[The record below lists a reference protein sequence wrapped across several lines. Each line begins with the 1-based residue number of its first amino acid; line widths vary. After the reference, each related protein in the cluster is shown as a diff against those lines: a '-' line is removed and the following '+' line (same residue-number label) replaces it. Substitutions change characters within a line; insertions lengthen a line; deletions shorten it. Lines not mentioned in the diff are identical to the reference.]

1 MNVHCNKR
9 KFRLGLWKTSI
20 CDKDIE
26 VLKEI
31 EKVLKPSFLEV
42 FYKCAINIVVLAF
55 GYQREN

>member
-1 MNVHCNKR
+1 MTVNCNKR
-9 KFRLGLWKTSI
+9 KFRLDLGKTSF
-20 CDKDIE
+20 CDKDME

-42 FYKCAINIVVLAF
+42 FYKCAINIVVPAL